1 MLGFKIFDQDSDERL
16 NSLFD
21 LCLKDNLCIEV
32 ALYNDKADSFID
44 RMNKNHRYI
53 SIPNKSIHLNYNKY
67 LVNNIKEEKYYN
79 NFLIE
84 LEHSRKLKINR
95 GVIHYQSP
103 HNFKI
108 HLENFTKEAIKEN
121 LSILYK
127 LALEKNFTFYIENTF
142 IFKMG
147 HHTNNLIHHK
157 ILWDTILELNYH
169 THIGIC
175 LDWGHVKAF
184 TEDSLISWL
193 NYVKDLKSKNM
204 PIYMHIHDNNS
215 KKDQHLS
222 LKQSIELNLE
232 QFNHPE
238 DKKFLDTLD
247 DILLHF
253 KDDSLILEYS
263 SDIAEEHYIWT
274 KESINYAY

>member
-1 MLGFKIFDQDSDERL
+1 MLGFKIFDQDDDGRL
-16 NSLFD
+16 NPLFN
-21 LCLKDNLCIEV
+21 LCIKDNLCLEI
-32 ALYNDKADSFID
+32 ALYNDKADSFIE
-44 RMNKNHRYI
+44 RMNNSDLYN

-67 LVNNIKEEKYYN
+67 LVNNIKEEKFYN
-79 NFLIE
+79 NFLQE
-84 LEHSRKLKINR
+84 LDYAKQLKLNR
-95 GVIHYQSP
+95 AVIHYQSP

-108 HLENFTKEAIKEN
+108 HLENFEKEAIKQN

-127 LALEKNFTFYIENTF
+127 VAQEQEFTFYIENTF

-147 HHTNNLIHHK
+147 HSMNNLVSHK
-157 ILWDTILELNYH
+157 ILWDTILELNYQDC
-169 THIGIC
+169 IGIC

-184 TEDSLISWL
+184 TEDSLTSWL
-193 NYVKDLKSKNM
+193 NYVKYLKTQNM

-222 LKQSIELNLE
+222 LKQSLELDLH

-238 DKKFLDTLD
+238 DKYFLEHLNE
-247 DILLHF
+247 ILEYF

-263 SDIAEEHYIWT
+263 SDIAEEHYVWT
-274 KESINYAY
+274 KEAIQ